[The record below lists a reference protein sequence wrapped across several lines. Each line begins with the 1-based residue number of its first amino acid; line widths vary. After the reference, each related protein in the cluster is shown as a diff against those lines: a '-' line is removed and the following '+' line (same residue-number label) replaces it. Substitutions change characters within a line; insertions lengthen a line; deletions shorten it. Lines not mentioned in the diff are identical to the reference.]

1 MRKIMAV
8 IDIGSKTTKLLVG
21 EMTNNNFNTL
31 SISESETKGIKKGQI
46 TDEDMLKSVS
56 QHLLSCP

>member
-21 EMTNNNFNTL
+21 EMTNNKFNTL

-46 TDEDMLKSVS
+46 TSEEEL
-56 QHLLSCP
+56 